1 MFECLCCGSSC
12 ENFNPWPLSVD
23 IAATWSVEVVPCI
36 PQLLSG
42 CIFVEAAGIDAR
54 MLAGREL
61 LRVKLES
68 MESCDPKQ
76 VGRLLAAGVHAA
88 NMPQPEG
95 AHPPSTQ
102 ALETQLTVATHA
114 AETQAGTGLSRVTC
128 HRFTCSVQRLPSWT
142 TTSTMNW
149 PAMSACKSRHSLCHP
164 FCCAVRRNIWS
175 MHLVGG
181 GRAAEVACRDC
192 SVESCCCS
200 FCCRVREGASWSH
213 DPPCCQQTCAW
224 CLKFGTG
231 ESFGQDGL
239 PCSGQGNK
247 GNAISSGM
255 ASCCL

>member
-1 MFECLCCGSSC
+1 M
-12 ENFNPWPLSVD
+12 
-23 IAATWSVEVVPCI
+23 
-36 PQLLSG
+36 
-42 CIFVEAAGIDAR
+42 EAAGIDAR

-88 NMPQPEG
+88 NMPQ
-95 AHPPSTQ
+95 HPPSTQ

-164 FCCAVRRNIWS
+164 FCCAVCRNIIDICTCS
-175 MHLVGG
+175 EEEERQKLLAEI
-181 GRAAEVACRDC
+181 AALKAAAA
-192 SVESCCCS
+192 
-200 FCCRVREGASWSH
+200 ASAAGFEKV
-213 DPPCCQQTCAW
+213 P
-224 CLKFGTG
+224 L
-231 ESFGQDGL
+231 
-239 PCSGQGNK
+239 
-247 GNAISSGM
+247 
-255 ASCCL
+255 